1 MTATAYNAYASPPN
15 VQVTL
20 GSGDSDTFQF
30 DVNTGRMT
38 QYKYTV
44 GATPQSVVGNLTW
57 NANGSLAQLAI
68 TDPFNSANAQTCGY
82 SHDDLARIA
91 SANCGTA
98 ANQTFT
104 FDPFGNIDKS
114 GSPYSFLP
122 SYNTATNRISLVGGS
137 TPSYDANGNITND
150 FLNAYAWDANGRP
163 VTVTPYGG
171 SAVGMT
177 YDALGRMVEQGRGSS
192 YTQVVYDPTGNKL
205 ALLNG
210 STVAKVRVP
219 LPSGGRAVYTG
230 SGLAYYTHADWLGS
244 ERFFSTP
251 SQTMYGDV
259 AYAPF
264 GETYASSG
272 TPDVSFTGQNSDTVS
287 GDYDFL
293 FREYSIQGRWVS
305 PDPAGMVAV
314 DPTDPQSWN
323 RYAYVRNSPLELIDP
338 LGLWCVETKDG
349 PVVCFPEFNNGP
361 GTVIGGNGSKDRG
374 KNGGGGLTVR
384 GPAKPPVPPPQPCAV
399 PNFLQALEI
408 EGLTALADLTGYT
421 LGTGLGASGGGGAIG
436 IGAVAGASRQLV
448 VSPGGKSA
456 LLTTFGTNALPFG
469 VAVGSGPKLS
479 GAGFVGGVQFTAS
492 NADSPDQLGG
502 PSVNFTAGSAS
513 GLGGA
518 VDLAV
523 QSGGVLQGTLTIG
536 GGMGGFGG
544 ALVPQQTTVDPI
556 CGSGPG

>member
-1 MTATAYNAYASPPN
+1 
-15 VQVTL
+15 
-20 GSGDSDTFQF
+20 
-30 DVNTGRMT
+30 MT

-104 FDPFGNIDKS
+104 FDAFGNIDKS

-305 PDPAGMVAV
+305 PDPAGMAAV

-323 RYAYVRNSPLELIDP
+323 RYAYVGNKPFNSVDP
-338 LGLWCVETKDG
+338 LGLRPCGIKLLNFKELSWGDCGGAGYSAPPHFQIMGTLDASEGPTLTDKVLSNSFTYGNSEVESKVKAPPAPGNKPGDIAKFLNDWAQYYGFTPTPIPL
-349 PVVCFPEFNNGP
+349 PVPLPPPGTPGSHTPPSVPANYQQPLSDLIEQFNNELFGLLNAVP
-361 GTVIGGNGSKDRG
+361 PT
-374 KNGGGGLTVR
+374 GGGS
-384 GPAKPPVPPPQPCAV
+384 Q
-399 PNFLQALEI
+399 
-408 EGLTALADLTGYT
+408 
-421 LGTGLGASGGGGAIG
+421 
-436 IGAVAGASRQLV
+436 
-448 VSPGGKSA
+448 
-456 LLTTFGTNALPFG
+456 
-469 VAVGSGPKLS
+469 
-479 GAGFVGGVQFTAS
+479 
-492 NADSPDQLGG
+492 
-502 PSVNFTAGSAS
+502 
-513 GLGGA
+513 
-518 VDLAV
+518 
-523 QSGGVLQGTLTIG
+523 
-536 GGMGGFGG
+536 
-544 ALVPQQTTVDPI
+544 
-556 CGSGPG
+556 